1 MQNDRTD
8 INLNP
13 KDLAIAHLL
22 LRLLIGINFFNSG
35 LLKIVNFSGFI
46 ERTVKTLEGSY
57 IPEALVRL
65 GAYPVPIIEFIVGIL
80 ICLGLST
87 RIALIV
93 TSALMLMLMM
103 GVSSAQKP
111 EIASNQLI
119 YGIVLF
125 ILLSTIRF
133 NLFSIDRWI
142 YHKRKVDTSER

>member
-1 MQNDRTD
+1 
-8 INLNP
+8 
-13 KDLAIAHLL
+13 
-22 LRLLIGINFFNSG
+22 
-35 LLKIVNFSGFI
+35 
-46 ERTVKTLEGSY
+46 
-57 IPEALVRL
+57 
-65 GAYPVPIIEFIVGIL
+65 
-80 ICLGLST
+80 
-87 RIALIV
+87 LIV